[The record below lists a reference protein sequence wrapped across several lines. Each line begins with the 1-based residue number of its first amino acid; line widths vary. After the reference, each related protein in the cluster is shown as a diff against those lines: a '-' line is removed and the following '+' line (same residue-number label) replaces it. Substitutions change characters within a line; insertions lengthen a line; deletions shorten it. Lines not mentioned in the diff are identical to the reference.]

1 MGAHQPVT
9 TLQSPAPQALRCSA
23 HSRHNNGAQC
33 KKYAIQGATV
43 CRFHGGA
50 APQVKLK
57 AAQRLALL
65 IDPSLEIVANRI
77 KEGLDAQE
85 TKFFQKDGVVTD
97 SRDVIAWSERRE
109 YAALAMAAL
118 GIARPKDAG
127 DSSEPAAIQVNIT
140 VLGS

>member
-1 MGAHQPVT
+1 MSEIDRLHCKATSKRTGKQCG
-9 TLQSPAPQALRCSA
+9 LSPIV
-23 HSRHNNGAQC
+23 G
-33 KKYAIQGATV
+33 GTV
-43 CRFHGGA
+43 CKWHGGG

-57 AAQRLALL
+57 AAQRLALFL
-65 IDPSLEIVANRI
+65 DPTLEHVAGRI

-85 TKFFQKDGVVTD
+85 TKFFQKDGLVTD

-140 VLGS
+140 VLGAS